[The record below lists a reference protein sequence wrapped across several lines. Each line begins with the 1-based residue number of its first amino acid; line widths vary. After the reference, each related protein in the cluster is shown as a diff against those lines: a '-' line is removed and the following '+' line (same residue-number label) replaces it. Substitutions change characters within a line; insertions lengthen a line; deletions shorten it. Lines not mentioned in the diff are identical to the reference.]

1 MQLSLFSKWH
11 WMFVIWQKCALAILP
26 ARAILCRGRSWS
38 QYYVYCYYCT
48 HSILADMCPLTGL
61 NAIYKIAIG
70 CSWSFM
76 TDPGCV
82 KNYTHPESRME
93 LESKKR
99 AAVISAFGHG
109 SFPNEQWSPLLIST
123 PTSLSSPQKQYD
135 DLQQRFISLSL
146 CHYYDLTKDKKP
158 GTRPGAGSSSGMRS
172 NLQDRLNFSRSFSST
187 VKELLITSFYELN
200 ASINLKNHV
209 VVACLSRGL
218 V

>member
-1 MQLSLFSKWH
+1 
-11 WMFVIWQKCALAILP
+11 MFVIWQKCALAILP

-123 PTSLSSPQKQYD
+123 PTSLSSPQINMM
-135 DLQQRFISLSL
+135 ISSKGLY
-146 CHYYDLTKDKKP
+146 HYYYYDLTKDKKP

-172 NLQDRLNFSRSFSST
+172 NLQDRLNFSRSFFQHS
-187 VKELLITSFYELN
+187 KGAIDNIFLW
-200 ASINLKNHV
+200 A
-209 VVACLSRGL
+209 
-218 V
+218 